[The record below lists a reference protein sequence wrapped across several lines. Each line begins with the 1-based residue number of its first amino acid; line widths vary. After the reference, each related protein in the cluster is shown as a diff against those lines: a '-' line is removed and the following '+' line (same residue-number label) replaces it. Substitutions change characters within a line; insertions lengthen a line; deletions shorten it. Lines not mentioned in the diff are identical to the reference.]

1 MADMEVD
8 SEEPSEGSLG
18 WCLEPLTSPVS
29 TPRGAG
35 SEEEL
40 EEPNAVIVN
49 VTMDMISGTVLHCCD
64 YYTTERL
71 SIGRFIGICKEA
83 LKVKE
88 ETISLLIGHR
98 YFNRNDACARIMLL
112 DVTQECIKRDGR
124 LPIKVI
130 LRLDEP

>member
-1 MADMEVD
+1 MADMAVD
-8 SEEPSEGSLG
+8 LG
-18 WCLEPLTSPVS
+18 
-29 TPRGAG
+29 GAG

-40 EEPNAVIVN
+40 EEPNAVIVRFGRIN
-49 VTMDMISGTVLHCCD
+49 VTVDMISGRVLHCGD

-130 LRLDEP
+130 LQE